1 MQSGEA
7 AAAVDGE
14 ILAAGA
20 AEAVAEPVEQ
30 VDLLLDE
37 PGQKDSGLGGD
48 CSAGAVSLCT
58 SLSDGVEGW
67 AGVFN
72 AGTVCRLGDAA
83 LSKLYCQ

>member
-1 MQSGEA
+1 MLSGEA
-7 AAAVDGE
+7 AGAVDGK
-14 ILAAGA
+14 ILAAGV

-37 PGQKDSGLGGD
+37 PGQKDSGLRGD
-48 CSAGAVSLCT
+48 CSAGAVGLCS

-67 AGVFN
+67 AVVFD
-72 AGTVCRLGDAA
+72 AGTVCRQGDAA